1 MAAINLSSAFNQG
14 LEGGESALSVA
25 MQNYQVQ
32 VSEATTKKS
41 EDLVPAE
48 GIGQEFLRAGLGNL
62 GGKIANATGL
72 KSLSKIGQESIT
84 TTLRNAAEEAAGKG
98 KAFAAKGVKT
108 RLNDALEARGFS
120 RFSDEELDA
129 IGDKPS
135 DVVKAF
141 AAKAKGTGEQALSA
155 VRDQA
160 DAVGG
165 GAQRA
170 VQSAAADAGGV
181 ARTAEGDEVF
191 DAFKDHADSRI
202 ASLRNRIA
210 TDPNVQV
217 VVAADDGAEKTS
229 IGTGLAKGQFA
240 DHASGAT
247 NSVRAGQAPI
257 ENVGDDAQSYVS
269 SELDRLQKDFPG
281 RVKYGRVGGAI
292 PENEIHVWGANSSN
306 VNTPIGSVV
315 TGKEQAAAIGVGSER
330 ELGIVSTPLTGLPD
344 TSFRAAAPSAAG
356 AKASEAPL
364 LAVPED
370 ATPTDFKAQAKAA
383 FGGASDADK
392 QSIRNLVRSDPI
404 ATRNPLDPDLS
415 STDRANVL
423 KRRGEIIDDFKQRA
437 AGLDKAPS
445 LPDGGTLG
453 LSAGGSEPARVET
466 KANAPVAPAGEQGT
480 PVPAVPAEP
489 AVAPTEAPAGEA
501 PPPAA
506 APPPASEPPEP
517 PVSINAADEPPVPN
531 GGAFRQE
538 VESTVKSGMSDVE
551 DGLSTATKTLGA
563 ADLAAGGLDVLGDVA
578 EAGLGI
584 ASLFLPSLLGGGGSS
599 VAPPTAGFQA
609 SCQAGVSSTDA

>member
-41 EDLVPAE
+41 EDLVPVE
-48 GIGQEFLRAGLGNL
+48 GVGQEFLRAGLGNL

-165 GAQRA
+165 GTQRA
-170 VQSAAADAGGV
+170 VQSAAAEAGGV
-181 ARTAEGDEVF
+181 ARTAEGEEGSATLLPVSE
-191 DAFKDHADSRI
+191 DAARAGYKAK
-202 ASLRNRIA
+202 
-210 TDPNVQV
+210 VM
-217 VVAADDGAEKTS
+217 ADDGY
-229 IGTGLAKGQFA
+229 
-240 DHASGAT
+240 SGA
-247 NSVRAGQAPI
+247 S
-257 ENVGDDAQSYVS
+257 
-269 SELDRLQKDFPG
+269 K
-281 RVKYGRVGGAI
+281 
-292 PENEIHVWGANSSN
+292 
-306 VNTPIGSVV
+306 
-315 TGKEQAAAIGVGSER
+315 
-330 ELGIVSTPLTGLPD
+330 
-344 TSFRAAAPSAAG
+344 
-356 AKASEAPL
+356 
-364 LAVPED
+364 
-370 ATPTDFKAQAKAA
+370 
-383 FGGASDADK
+383 ADK
-392 QSIRNLVRSDPI
+392 QSIRDIMRSDPI
-404 ATRNPLDPDLS
+404 AGKNPLDPDLS
-415 STDRANVL
+415 STDRVNVL

-437 AGLDKAPS
+437 TGLDKAPS

-453 LSAGGSEPARVET
+453 LSAEGSEPARVET
-466 KANAPVAPAGEQGT
+466 KANEPVAPAGEQRP

-506 APPPASEPPEP
+506 APPPASDPSKP

-538 VESTVKSGMSDVE
+538 VESTVRSGMSDVD

-609 SCQAGVSSTDA
+609 SYQAGVSSTDA